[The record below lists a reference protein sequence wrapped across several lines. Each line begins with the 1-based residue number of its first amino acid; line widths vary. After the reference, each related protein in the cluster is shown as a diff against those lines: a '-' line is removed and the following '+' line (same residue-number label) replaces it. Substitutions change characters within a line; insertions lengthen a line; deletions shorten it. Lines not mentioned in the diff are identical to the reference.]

1 MKILLAVDGSE
12 SAVRA
17 TRKLVETLAWYK
29 QTPQIELVTV
39 QSLVPHVVPFARVV
53 ISQDMVE
60 RYYREEAEKALA
72 PSKQV
77 LDAAGIRYNPH
88 VLVGEIAQTIVEH
101 AQKSGCE
108 VIYMGT
114 RGMSAISS
122 ALLGSITIKVVHL
135 ARVPVV
141 LVQ

>member
-17 TRKLVETLAWYK
+17 TRNVAEASPLYK
-29 QTPQIELVTV
+29 KAPEVELVTV
-39 QSLVPHVVPFARVV
+39 QPRVLSVGLVGAIV
-53 ISQDMVE
+53 SQDMID
-60 RYYREEAEKALA
+60 RYYLQEGEQALA

-77 LDAAGIRYNPH
+77 LDTAGIRYSPH
-88 VLVGEIAQTIVEH
+88 VLMGEVAQTIVEH
-101 AQKSGCE
+101 AQKSSCD

-122 ALLGSITIKVVHL
+122 ALLGSIAIKVLHL